1 MGIRLLDGTCII
13 EKVHISTIK
22 NGDVILHLDGNVRTV
37 NNCNIKTGFLG
48 LTIFGDSYKLG
59 TVLVSKLIKVN
70 QNN

>member
-22 NGDVILHLDGNVRTV
+22 NGDMILHLDGNIRTV

-59 TVLVSKLIKVN
+59 TVLVSKLIIKN
-70 QNN
+70 KS

>member
-22 NGDVILHLDGNVRTV
+22 NGDMILHLDGNIRTV
-37 NNCNIKTGFLG
+37 NNCNIKIGFLG